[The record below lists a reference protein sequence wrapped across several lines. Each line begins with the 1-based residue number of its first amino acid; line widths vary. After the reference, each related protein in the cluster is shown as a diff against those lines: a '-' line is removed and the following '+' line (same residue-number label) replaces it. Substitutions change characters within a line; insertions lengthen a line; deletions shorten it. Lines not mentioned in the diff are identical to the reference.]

1 MLVVSCSRWGISLR
15 LWAKGLVIFSD
26 LDVCENLC
34 LEVAK
39 AMVQC
44 TEEKHG
50 VSGHLVIAG
59 VGVFAIGLHSTEDLP
74 MGRIR
79 VIGGS

>member
-1 MLVVSCSRWGISLR
+1 MR
-15 LWAKGLVIFSD
+15 LWTKGLIIFSD

-34 LEVAK
+34 LEVVDT
-39 AMVQC
+39 MFQC
-44 TEEKHG
+44 AEEKDG
-50 VSGHLVIAG
+50 VSGHLVVAG